1 VWAKGIV
8 NQRVSRSRKKESWC
22 RVSLFIYPADLE
34 RGKGNEG
41 DFREMAHSFGYA
53 APDKPVKLGFLD
65 HKYYL
70 LKAIRDF

>member
-1 VWAKGIV
+1 
-8 NQRVSRSRKKESWC
+8 
-22 RVSLFIYPADLE
+22 LFIYPADLE

-41 DFREMAHSFGYA
+41 DFREMTHSFGYA